1 MAAEQA
7 KARSAADAKLTEAL
21 RELKRYKD
29 NRAKATFSIRLLR
42 KKCQNVSDAK
52 EALFVSHYEF
62 AAKTKQDL
70 ETEELVEWITPRL
83 DAANDAIDEIFV
95 ILEEEEMEQKTIDD
109 TAENN
114 AKLLE
119 DANKLKI
126 ARKQCKIDEDLIEE
140 IAAKMNAIISDE
152 TKQTAQYGILVQ
164 THIEEI
170 EKILERTSKSWNT
183 LKCLL
188 SASNEEQEVFDKESQ
203 IRTR

>member
-170 EKILERTSKSWNT
+170 EKIL
-183 LKCLL
+183 
-188 SASNEEQEVFDKESQ
+188 
-203 IRTR
+203 